1 MLEKAKAS
9 PQQKFGLDTVAVCHA
24 YEGVLDFFAK
34 AKLTLDSQQKL
45 EEFQKWKQQFNQLL
59 QDAK

>member
-1 MLEKAKAS
+1 MLQKAKAS
-9 PQQKFGLDTVAVCHA
+9 PEQTFGLDTDAVCHA
-24 YEGVLDFFAK
+24 YEGVLDFFVK
-34 AKLTLDSQQKL
+34 AKLTLDSQERL